1 MSQVSQLTVRAEL
14 SELLPPLQENERQGL
29 EDSIIR
35 HGCLA
40 PLIVWGDILIDG
52 HHRYTIC
59 QQHNVP
65 FQTQQMQFDSM
76 SEAKKWAF
84 ENQRDRRNISN
95 YVLAEIALQFE
106 SEIAAEAKQ
115 RQRLSATTSYKG
127 LQNSANPYKSGFGEA
142 QNGID
147 TRKELATLAGV
158 SHDTIAKSKV
168 IAEKASPEVKE
179 ALRQGDATINQVY
192 KDIRRREKEQERETQ
207 RQANRD
213 NVAVTLPLDRAF
225 DEHARFST
233 IVIDPPWDWGD
244 EADGDQLGRAR
255 PTYGTMSLTE
265 LLELPV
271 GQWSDV
277 NCHLFLWITNR
288 SLPKGFQLLERW
300 GFRYV
305 TDLTW
310 CKGRPGIDEYC
321 RQHFKP
327 DSCSREAQL
336 YLAGYTAEEIG
347 RMMNREES
355 SIRERLYRQ
364 GVEMRPRGKRLN
376 DAVLTDRQREIIDGE
391 MLGDGHLACS
401 GAYKNASLRWHQK
414 SLEHTEL
421 LRDEFSELSPSFAPR
436 TDAAV
441 GWTLHTACNPDLTVQ
456 HARWYK
462 KKTKIVPD
470 DLVLSPLTCFHWY
483 IGDGSLTKSGAI
495 ELYSMGF
502 TRAENERLA
511 GMLGAIGVHATVQ
524 CKRRNGREY
533 FYLYIGAAQAS
544 TFLEYIGP
552 PRVSDYL
559 YKWGDVERLIFGN
572 EIQGLGNYFR
582 GSSEQILFGV
592 KGSLPLKRRDVGTW
606 FSAPR
611 GPRGH
616 SSKPVEFYDLV
627 ESCSH
632 GPYLELFARNQR
644 PNWASWG
651 AEVNAVA

>member
-1 MSQVSQLTVRAEL
+1 MLQDIKVIVHEEL
-14 SELLPPLQENERQGL
+14 AQLLPPLLESERQGL
-29 EDSIIR
+29 EQDII
-35 HGCLA
+35 HNGCLS
-40 PLIVWGDILIDG
+40 PLIVWGDVLIDG
-52 HHRYTIC
+52 HHRYAIC
-59 QQHNVP
+59 QQHSIP
-65 FQTQQMQFDSM
+65 FQTHQMEFASM
-76 SEAKKWAF
+76 GEAKRWAF
-84 ENQRDRRNISN
+84 EHQRDRRNVSS

-106 SEIAAEAKQ
+106 PEIAAEAKENQ
-115 RQRLSATTSYKG
+115 KASGGDR
-127 LQNSANPYKSGFGEA
+127 KSGDRQGSVCLA
-142 QNGID
+142 SDKPIS
-147 TRKELATLAGV
+147 TRKKLAEIAGV
-158 SHDTIAKSKV
+158 SKDLIDKTITISK
-168 IAEKASPEVKE
+168 KAPQEIKE
-179 ALRQGDATINQVY
+179 QLRRGEITVNKVFS
-192 KDIRRREKEQERETQ
+192 DIRRREKEQEREAQ

-213 NVAVTLPLDRAF
+213 NVAATLPLDQAF
-225 DEHARFST
+225 DEETRFST

-244 EADGDQLGRAR
+244 EGDGDQLGRAR
-255 PTYGTMSLTE
+255 PTYGTMSLAE

-271 GQWSDV
+271 GKWSDV

-300 GFRYV
+300 GFRYI

-401 GAYKNASLRWHQK
+401 GAYKNASLHWHQK